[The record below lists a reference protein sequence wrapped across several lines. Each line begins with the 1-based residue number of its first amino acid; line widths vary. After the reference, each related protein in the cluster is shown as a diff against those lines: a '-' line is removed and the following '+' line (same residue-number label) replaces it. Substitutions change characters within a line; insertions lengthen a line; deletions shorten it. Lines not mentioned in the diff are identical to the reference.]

1 MNENTSNKNFIGYEY
16 KEVTI
21 KPNMESVY
29 VDGYTNF
36 GWTLEAT
43 ATPVQPGKVM
53 LRLKRDR
60 KIRNKAE
67 LTRLQRQF
75 EASVADIESLE
86 RSKTNSAAIAA
97 FTIGIIGTA
106 FMALST
112 FAMTGTGLS
121 HNVPLSILLAVPGLI
136 GWALPYFVYIKK
148 GAQKTDELTPMIEN
162 KYDEVYDI
170 CEKASKLSS

>member
-1 MNENTSNKNFIGYEY
+1 MPNKNFIGYEY

-36 GWTLEAT
+36 GWILEAT
-43 ATPVQPGKVM
+43 GTPVQPGKIM

-67 LTRLQRQF
+67 LTRLQYQF
-75 EASVADIESLE
+75 EASVIDIESLE
-86 RSKTNSAAIAA
+86 QSKTTGAAIAS
-97 FTIGIIGTA
+97 FTIGVIGTA

-112 FAMTGTGLS
+112 FAMTGTGLN
-121 HNVPLSILLAVPGLI
+121 HSIPTSIIFAVPGLI
-136 GWALPYFVYIKK
+136 GWVLPYFVYTRKSTN
-148 GAQKTDELTPMIEN
+148 KTDELTPMIEN

-170 CEKASKLSS
+170 CEKASKLNA